1 MHFAKNL
8 DSTEKM
14 VKKKKKKD
22 QCQADKILMMG
33 RPEAKGH

>member
-1 MHFAKNL
+1 LLKIWTAQRKWL
-8 DSTEKM
+8 
-14 VKKKKKKD
+14 KKKKKD